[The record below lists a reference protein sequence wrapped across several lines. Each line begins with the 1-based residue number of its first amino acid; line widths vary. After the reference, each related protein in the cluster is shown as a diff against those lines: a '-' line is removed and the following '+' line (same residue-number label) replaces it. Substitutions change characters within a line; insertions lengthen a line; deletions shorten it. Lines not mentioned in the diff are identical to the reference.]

1 MTQADTEINQLSEKI
16 IFKEN
21 IVYNK
26 RNFVQKKIKDIKN
39 TTLDVSKKVVR
50 MLCEDI
56 VWNIVNESIVYS
68 MNKFERLCE
77 SRLEMLELAIN
88 KVKNIEEYA
97 LGVKETLGKL
107 HGLNVQKKMDLAEI
121 VKNNLLKTQE
131 LQKMMMRIEDVEN
144 DVYVKEC
151 LLKRYEEDVEEKIK
165 KANALET
172 QLKGREMLIAE
183 REKDILTINHYKIP
197 KNEGSFTAKESIIK
211 AKELELNQRALILEQ
226 NKSQND
232 ELKSKIKW
240 RACNLE
246 NLAKKSYKIIQ
257 EQESRLEEYELYKKT
272 EKKILETWKE
282 KLEKREK
289 KVEEM
294 KGNAENL
301 EKICENIEIRVK
313 EKEKKLECMKEE
325 LGMEK
330 IMEKKREN
338 ETKLKEVGYSG
349 MKFTDFTKGFQVRQM
364 ERRRMYEEL
373 SLEKKILTEKITS
386 ILNLP

>member
-144 DVYVKEC
+144 DVYMKEC

>member
-39 TTLDVSKKVVR
+39 TTLDVSKKVVK

-56 VWNIVNESIVYS
+56 VWNIVNESIVCS

-144 DVYVKEC
+144 DVYMKEC

-183 REKDILTINHYKIP
+183 REKDYLTINHYKVP

>member
-56 VWNIVNESIVYS
+56 VWNIVNESIVCS